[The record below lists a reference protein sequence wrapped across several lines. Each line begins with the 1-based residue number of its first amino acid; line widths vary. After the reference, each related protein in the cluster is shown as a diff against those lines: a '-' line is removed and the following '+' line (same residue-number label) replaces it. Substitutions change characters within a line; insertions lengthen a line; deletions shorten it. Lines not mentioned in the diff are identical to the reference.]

1 MRFILLVS
9 LVCGLGI
16 QGADAQSGV
25 LYSID
30 ANSASINRVSLD
42 TGELIDRFIPPIL
55 CKPEGACG
63 LAYTGRSL
71 FMSDSTDPERVIY
84 ELSPVDGTIWNS
96 FPSPSP
102 QVDGLA
108 YTDGTLY
115 ALDFAGD
122 RIFAL
127 DPLDGTVLATLEP
140 GVDIVGGMAAGDGVL
155 YASRIRPAAIFSV
168 DAESGEVLDEW
179 ASPVLLPTGLSA
191 VEERLY
197 VGDFTGGR
205 VAVLDRNTGAL
216 QGDFASGL
224 GDVAAVAAGRVEEG
238 LPYVVRL
245 DPPQELLREDGRVD
259 VTVEAGMYDASGRL
273 LDENNHTQMRITLGG
288 GLVDTTVYTTT
299 GGKVSLEFSFEP
311 GTALNVRAEVDGL
324 EPAERALRV
333 VSPVSRTQA
342 EFVWDEMRPGLI
354 EVKAYLYDAGDVL
367 AVDDTNTVSFAVL
380 AGRALLVGAP
390 KAKPSEGTASSWLY
404 TDGINTDIV
413 VETRVRSIVGV
424 AAFNTGNMS
433 RLEGRDGM
441 ALTDDFVAGRD
452 NLPPSAAVGL
462 RAVHVGGG
470 RVEVTWDK
478 VPEDGAR
485 YFVPFGEQMIVRN
498 GIEGY
503 RVMRSDAG
511 GFYAEVAALPAGTN
525 RFVDAVD
532 ERGGPYVYQII
543 VSDAD
548 NWRLTDIVPASG
560 ADIAR
565 TVVMV
570 TVGIDAEGQE
580 VRGLFDDDGDVDLD
594 DFFLF
599 SDEFG
604 KDASDTAFDGR
615 FDLDGDGAV
624 GLDDFFLFADN
635 FGKEAVEW

>member
-1 MRFILLVS
+1 
-9 LVCGLGI
+9 
-16 QGADAQSGV
+16 
-25 LYSID
+25 
-30 ANSASINRVSLD
+30 
-42 TGELIDRFIPPIL
+42 
-55 CKPEGACG
+55 
-63 LAYTGRSL
+63 
-71 FMSDSTDPERVIY
+71 
-84 ELSPVDGTIWNS
+84 
-96 FPSPSP
+96 
-102 QVDGLA
+102 
-108 YTDGTLY
+108 
-115 ALDFAGD
+115 
-122 RIFAL
+122 
-127 DPLDGTVLATLEP
+127 
-140 GVDIVGGMAAGDGVL
+140 
-155 YASRIRPAAIFSV
+155 
-168 DAESGEVLDEW
+168 
-179 ASPVLLPTGLSA
+179 
-191 VEERLY
+191 
-197 VGDFTGGR
+197 
-205 VAVLDRNTGAL
+205 
-216 QGDFASGL
+216 
-224 GDVAAVAAGRVEEG
+224 
-238 LPYVVRL
+238 
-245 DPPQELLREDGRVD
+245 
-259 VTVEAGMYDASGRL
+259 
-273 LDENNHTQMRITLGG
+273 
-288 GLVDTTVYTTT
+288 
-299 GGKVSLEFSFEP
+299 
-311 GTALNVRAEVDGL
+311 
-324 EPAERALRV
+324 
-333 VSPVSRTQA
+333 
-342 EFVWDEMRPGLI
+342 
-354 EVKAYLYDAGDVL
+354 
-367 AVDDTNTVSFAVL
+367 
-380 AGRALLVGAP
+380 
-390 KAKPSEGTASSWLY
+390 
-404 TDGINTDIV
+404 
-413 VETRVRSIVGV
+413 VRSIVGV
-424 AAFNTGNMS
+424 AAINTGNMS

-452 NLPPSAAVGL
+452 NLPPSAVVGL

-511 GFYAEVAALPAGTN
+511 GFYAEVAALPAGAN

-548 NWRLTDIVPASG
+548 NWRLTDFVPASG

-570 TVGIDAEGQE
+570 TVGVDAEGQE